1 MPEGGSV
8 MCSPEQ
14 LDTIRRLNDL
24 ARSQPGTA
32 SIANVTLGFQSLP
45 DADRF
50 AALAAIVGFS
60 QFTGDNDPHGEH
72 DFGAVYRL
80 ATGTWTQERP
90 SDDKAI
96 AETVFWKVDYYDN
109 TLTYGSEAPWDEQQT
124 KRVLTIML
132 ASEY

>member
-1 MPEGGSV
+1 MR
-8 MCSPEQ
+8 SPEQ
-14 LDTIRRLNDL
+14 LDTIRRLNDA
-24 ARSQPGTA
+24 ARSHPGTA

-60 QFTGDNDPHGEH
+60 RFDEDNDPHGEH

-80 ATGTWTQERP
+80 VTGIWTQERP
-90 SDDKAI
+90 NDEKSI
-96 AETVFWKVDYYDN
+96 SQTVFWKVDYYDN
-109 TLTYGSEAPWDEQQT
+109 TLTYGSEMPWDARQT

-132 ASEY
+132 ANEY

>member
-1 MPEGGSV
+1 MDNSEH
-8 MCSPEQ
+8 
-14 LDTIRRLNDL
+14 LDTIRRLNDA
-24 ARSQPGTA
+24 ARKHPGVA
-32 SIANVTLGFQSLP
+32 SIANVTLGFQALS

-50 AALAAIVGFS
+50 AALAAIVSFS
-60 QFTGDNDPHGEH
+60 QFDGNNDPYGEH

-80 ATGTWTQERP
+80 ASGGWTQDRP
-90 SDDKAI
+90 NDDNAI
-96 AETVFWKVDYYDN
+96 AQTVFWKVDCYDS

>member
-1 MPEGGSV
+1 

-124 KRVLTIML
+124 KKRVLTIML

>member
-1 MPEGGSV
+1 MH
-8 MCSPEQ
+8 SPEQ
-14 LDTIRRLNDL
+14 LDTVRRLNDA
-24 ARSQPGTA
+24 ARSNPGTG
-32 SIANVTLGFQSLP
+32 SIANVTIGFQSLP

-50 AALAAIVGFS
+50 AALAVIVSFS
-60 QFTGDNDPHGEH
+60 KFDGNNDPYGEH

-80 ATGTWTQERP
+80 ASGRWTQQRP
-90 SDDKAI
+90 SDDKEI
-96 AETVFWKVDYYDN
+96 SETVFWKVDCYDT